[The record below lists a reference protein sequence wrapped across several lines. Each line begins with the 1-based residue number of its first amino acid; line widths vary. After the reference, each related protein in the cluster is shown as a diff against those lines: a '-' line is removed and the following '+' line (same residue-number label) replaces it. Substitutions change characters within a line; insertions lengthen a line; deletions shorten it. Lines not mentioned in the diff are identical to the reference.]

1 MAELIKRKREAN
13 ANSITKIQG
22 DEAAKIIADSTSLQG
37 PEIIFDFDEA
47 ERLGVKRGDIV
58 AVAPDDNGKQF
69 IRWCSQPVY

>member
-1 MAELIKRKREAN
+1 MAELISRKREAN

-37 PEIIFDFDEA
+37 PEIVFDFDEA

-58 AVAPDDNGKQF
+58 AVAPDDNGKLF
-69 IRWCSQPVY
+69 IR